1 MIERPSHIIPVK
13 LPAKEQKELMELIFK
28 LLLNSRNFS
37 VKSRITHGNEYYEI
51 KDKLDNLGIR
61 SINESYEFGYGN
73 YDIDIWFRDV
83 LGNLIDFDRITF
95 NDED

>member
-1 MIERPSHIIPVK
+1 MIERPANMIPVK
-13 LPAKEQKELMELIFK
+13 LPVKEQKELMELILK

-37 VKSRITHGNEYYEI
+37 VKSRITHENEYLELQ
-51 KDKLDNLGIR
+51 DKLDNLGIR

-73 YDIDIWFRDV
+73 YDIDIRFHDV